1 MAVRVK
7 LSEIVDA
14 LDMHPPES
22 SFLLDKK
29 TGKIIFIEHAVLEA
43 VEDGDLDELLADC
56 PEWQK
61 DDYRAARDYLDR
73 EDDFVSLPDP
83 FEIDE
88 YRMMERFS
96 LSLDDER
103 MSDELYDAIKGRG
116 AFRMF
121 KSTIHRLGIQQQ
133 WYDYRDA
140 EIVALAKE
148 WCEREGIEFTED

>member
-1 MAVRVK
+1 M
-7 LSEIVDA
+7 D
-14 LDMHPPES
+14 D
-22 SFLLDKK
+22 
-29 TGKIIFIEHAVLEA
+29 
-43 VEDGDLDELLADC
+43 LLAEC

-61 DDYRAARDYLDR
+61 DEYKAARGYLDR
-73 EDDFVSLPDP
+73 EDDFAALPDP

-96 LSLDDER
+96 LALEDER

-121 KSTIHRLGIQQQ
+121 KSTIHRLGIQQR

-140 EIVALAKE
+140 ELVALAKE